1 MSGYPDP
8 DSDPSP
14 GPSWLRAGAM
24 AVSGVAPAI
33 GGLFG
38 PVGGAVGGLIGGAA
52 FGWGATDDPEKSGIG
67 GILTHAALG
76 AVGGAVGGR
85 LSRRF
90 LRDAELD
97 AMLNRR
103 RPINT
108 FDELSLTMVPAGV
121 GFVAAELAALLGLR
135 ALPDDGL
142 IPSALPTV
150 SIGRGD

>member
-1 MSGYPDP
+1 MSGHPDP
-8 DSDPSP
+8 DP
-14 GPSWLRAGAM
+14 GIPWLRAGAIV
-24 AVSGVAPAI
+24 ASSAAPAL

-38 PVGGAVGGLIGGAA
+38 PIGGAVGGLIGGAA
-52 FGWGATDDPEKSGIG
+52 FGWGATDDPKESGIG

-121 GFVAAELAALLGLR
+121 GFLAAELAGLLGLR
-135 ALPDDGL
+135 ALPDDEL
-142 IPSALPTV
+142 TPSALPTV